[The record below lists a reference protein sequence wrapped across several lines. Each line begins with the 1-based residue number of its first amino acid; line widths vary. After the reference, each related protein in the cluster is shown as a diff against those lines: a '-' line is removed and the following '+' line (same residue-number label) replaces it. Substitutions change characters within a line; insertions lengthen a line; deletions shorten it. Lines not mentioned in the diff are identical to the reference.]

1 MMDELLDIL
10 RSNARETPESIAK
23 MLDLETAEVKAKMA
37 EYEKS
42 GVIRGYQA
50 IIDEDKVSSD
60 SVTAVIEVKVT
71 PRREQGFDH
80 VAQRIA
86 AFSEVQTVY
95 LVSGGYD
102 LLLFVNGRNLR
113 EVAAFVSERLAPLE
127 SVTSTYSHFMLKT
140 YKHSGLIMHPREDY
154 ERLKISP

>member
-1 MMDELLDIL
+1 MKELLDIL

-23 MLDLETAEVKAKMA
+23 MLDLEVAEVKAKIS

-42 GVIRGYQA
+42 GVIKGYRA
-50 IIDEDKVSSD
+50 IIDEEKVDSD

-71 PRREQGFDH
+71 PQREDGFDH
-80 VAQRIA
+80 VSQRIA
-86 AFSEVQTVY
+86 AFPEVQSVY
-95 LVSGGYD
+95 LMSGAFD
-102 LLLFVNGRNLR
+102 LLLFVTGRNLR

-140 YKHSGLIMHPREDY
+140 YKQYGLIMHPREDY

>member
-1 MMDELLDIL
+1 MKELLDIL

-23 MLDLETAEVKAKMA
+23 MLNLDTAKVKKRIS
-37 EYEKS
+37 EYEE
-42 GVIRGYQA
+42 RGIIKGYLA
-50 IIDEDKVSSD
+50 VIDEEQVESD

-71 PRREQGFDH
+71 PQREDGFDN

-86 AFSEVQTVY
+86 AFPEVQSVY
-95 LVSGGYD
+95 LVSGAFD
-102 LLLFVNGRNLR
+102 LLLFVTGTSLR
-113 EVAAFVSERLAPLE
+113 EVAAFVSERLAPLD

-140 YKHSGLIMHPREDY
+140 YKQYGLIMHPREDY